1 MLIRSQDKAKLI
13 NLNNAEKVGI
23 YGIIDDGFIE
33 YVDPDDERSDCFMI
47 ETPTMAERQR
57 EEIDEFFDN
66 LSVEEFEKGIIEAGG
81 ADE

>member
-1 MLIRSQDKAKLI
+1 M
-13 NLNNAEKVGI
+13 NEKSL
-23 YGIIDDGFIE
+23 
-33 YVDPDDERSDCFMI
+33 ERMRLQLDQLR
-47 ETPTMAERQR
+47 TPAMAERQR